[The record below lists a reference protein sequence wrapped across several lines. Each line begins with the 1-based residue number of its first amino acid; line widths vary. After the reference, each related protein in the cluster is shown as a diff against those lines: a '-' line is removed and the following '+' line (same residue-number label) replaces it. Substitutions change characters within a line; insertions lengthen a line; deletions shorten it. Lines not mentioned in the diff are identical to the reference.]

1 MTPAAISLADL
12 IERSGASLVSGDP
25 KTPITSVHYDSRSV
39 RPGGLFVAL
48 RGEYVDGHDFLED
61 ARSRG
66 AVAALVEP
74 DRDATGF
81 QALAAVNNTR
91 RALSPVAARFYGNP
105 GDSLG
110 VVGVTGTDGKT
121 TTGYLIDALLRSA
134 GFRTGLIGTVA
145 IRVANSVIEHDTRQT
160 TPESLEVQR
169 LLAGMREYRVNWAVI
184 EATSHALALY
194 RLDDCPFDI
203 GVVTNVTREH
213 LDFHGTIEAYR
224 AAKARLIE
232 RVESSEDRPY
242 PRGAVLNAD
251 DEGARIIGAKATT
264 VPVTWFSV
272 SDRSASLY
280 ADRVF
285 VHSSGTTFD
294 LHAGPD
300 TVTVNL
306 KLIGRYNVFN
316 AMAAAGVG
324 LILGMDLDAIGHGLE
339 SLSGVPGR
347 MQRIDM
353 GQPFNVIV
361 DYAHS
366 PASLEQ
372 TLDLARSVTDGRLIA
387 VSGSAGERDQGKRPV
402 QGEVSA
408 RMAEFSIFTSEDPR
422 FEDPVQ
428 ILRDIAAGAESA
440 GGKQSVDFVI
450 VENRRDAIELAIDS
464 AQPGDTVLLA
474 GKGHETCM
482 IYGDLRVPWNEALEV
497 SDALRRRGFH
507 EADRE

>member
-1 MTPAAISLADL
+1 M
-12 IERSGASLVSGDP
+12 
-25 KTPITSVHYDSRSV
+25 
-39 RPGGLFVAL
+39 
-48 RGEYVDGHDFLED
+48 
-61 ARSRG
+61 
-66 AVAALVEP
+66 
-74 DRDATGF
+74 
-81 QALAAVNNTR
+81 
-91 RALSPVAARFYGNP
+91 
-105 GDSLG
+105 
-110 VVGVTGTDGKT
+110 
-121 TTGYLIDALLRSA
+121 
-134 GFRTGLIGTVA
+134 
-145 IRVANSVIEHDTRQT
+145 
-160 TPESLEVQR
+160 
-169 LLAGMREYRVNWAVI
+169 
-184 EATSHALALY
+184 
-194 RLDDCPFDI
+194 
-203 GVVTNVTREH
+203 
-213 LDFHGTIEAYR
+213 
-224 AAKARLIE
+224 
-232 RVESSEDRPY
+232 
-242 PRGAVLNAD
+242 
-251 DEGARIIGAKATT
+251 
-264 VPVTWFSV
+264 
-272 SDRSASLY
+272 
-280 ADRVF
+280 
-285 VHSSGTTFD
+285 
-294 LHAGPD
+294 HAGPD

-440 GGKQSVDFVI
+440 GGKQGVDFVI